1 MEDNIDVEENQILEN
16 NLENSSKKD
25 LIDEIDSMRDEIS
38 SLKDENAR
46 TKSNLMW
53 KVRKLEKD
61 KVLIENEKIR
71 LEREAKSL
79 RAEVE
84 RFRSPPLVLATIT
97 EILDDNRMTVKSST
111 GPSFL
116 VKYSKFLDEK
126 LLVPGSRVALN
137 QQTFGIVEILPSEK
151 DKNVSGMEIETKP
164 DVTYETI
171 GGLEDQIVEV
181 KETVELPLKEPE
193 LFEKIGIDPPKG
205 ILLYG
210 PPGTGKTLLAK
221 AVANET
227 NATFIKIVAS
237 EFVKKYI
244 GEGARLVREVFE
256 LAKEKAPA
264 IIFIDELDAVAAKR
278 LKSSTSGDREVQR
291 TLMQLLAELDGFES
305 RGDIGIIGATNRPD
319 ILDPALLSPGRVD
332 RVIEVP
338 LPNDEGRK
346 EILKIHTEKMA
357 LDEEADLD
365 VLSSLTEGLSG
376 ADLKAVCTEA
386 GMFAIREKR
395 DKVTVADFM
404 DAVDKVVDSNQD
416 NFPEEAGVMF
426 G

>member
-1 MEDNIDVEENQILEN
+1 MDNFDDLENTSKEQLIDTVENLQNEIDLLKEEN
-16 NLENSSKKD
+16 SK
-25 LIDEIDSMRDEIS
+25 
-38 SLKDENAR
+38 AR
-46 TKSNLMW
+46 SNLMF

-71 LEREAKSL
+71 LEKDNKSL
-79 RAEVE
+79 RSEID

-116 VKYSKFLDEK
+116 VNYSKFLDEK

-137 QQTFGIVEILPSEK
+137 QQTFGIVEVLPSEK
-151 DKNVSGMEIETKP
+151 DVNVSGMEIETKP
-164 DVTYETI
+164 DITFEKI
-171 GGLEDQIVEV
+171 GGLEEQIREV
-181 KETVELPLKEPE
+181 KETVELPLTEPE
-193 LFEKIGIDPPKG
+193 LFEKIGIEPPKG
-205 ILLYG
+205 VLLYG
-210 PPGTGKTLLAK
+210 PPGTVKTLLAK

-227 NATFIKIVAS
+227 NATFIKVVAS

-319 ILDPALLSPGRVD
+319 ILDPALLRPGRFD
-332 RVIEVP
+332 RFIEVP
-338 LPNDEGRK
+338 LPNLEGRR
-346 EILKIHTEKMA
+346 EILKIHTKNMSF
-357 LDEEADLD
+357 DEEADIDLLVD
-365 VLSSLTEGLSG
+365 LTDGLSG

-386 GMFAIREKR
+386 GMFAIRNKR
-395 DKVTVADFM
+395 DKIAVADFM
-404 DAVDKVVDSNQD
+404 DAVDKVMSKNKEDEMFNT
-416 NFPEEAGVMF
+416 EAGVMF

>member
-1 MEDNIDVEENQILEN
+1 MDDYND
-16 NLENSSKKD
+16 LENSSDFENSSKEELIEKVDD
-25 LIDEIDSMRDEIS
+25 LQEEIELLREEKS
-38 SLKDENAR
+38 KA
-46 TKSNLMW
+46 KSNLMW

-71 LEREAKSL
+71 LEREVKSL
-79 RAEVE
+79 RSEVD
-84 RFRSPPLVLATIT
+84 RFRSPPLVIATIT
-97 EILDDNRMTVKSST
+97 EVLDDHRMTVKSST

-116 VKYSKFLDEK
+116 VNYSKFLDEK

-151 DKNVSGMEIETKP
+151 DANVSGMEIETKP
-164 DVTYETI
+164 DITYDKI
-171 GGLEDQIVEV
+171 GGLEEQIIEV
-181 KETVELPLKEPE
+181 RETVELPLTEPE
-193 LFEKIGIDPPKG
+193 LFEKVGIEPPKG

-319 ILDPALLSPGRVD
+319 ILDPALLRPGRFD
-332 RVIEVP
+332 RFIEVP
-338 LPNDEGRK
+338 LPNVEGRK
-346 EILKIHTEKMA
+346 EILRIHTKNMA

-365 VLSSLTEGLSG
+365 LLSDLTDGLSG

-395 DKVTVADFM
+395 DSVSVADFM
-404 DAVDKVVDSNQD
+404 DAVEKVTKKDHEGDFQT
-416 NFPEEAGVMF
+416 EAGVMF

>member
-1 MEDNIDVEENQILEN
+1 MDNFDDLENTSKEQLIDTVENLQNEIDLLKEEN
-16 NLENSSKKD
+16 SK
-25 LIDEIDSMRDEIS
+25 
-38 SLKDENAR
+38 AR
-46 TKSNLMW
+46 SNLMF

-71 LEREAKSL
+71 LEKDNKSL
-79 RAEVE
+79 RSEID

-116 VKYSKFLDEK
+116 VNYSKFLDEK

-137 QQTFGIVEILPSEK
+137 QQTFGIVEVLPSEK
-151 DKNVSGMEIETKP
+151 DVNVSGMEIETKP
-164 DVTYETI
+164 DIT
-171 GGLEDQIVEV
+171 
-181 KETVELPLKEPE
+181 
-193 LFEKIGIDPPKG
+193 FEKIGIEPPKG
-205 ILLYG
+205 VLLYG

-227 NATFIKIVAS
+227 NATFIKVVAS

-319 ILDPALLSPGRVD
+319 ILDPALLRPGRFD
-332 RVIEVP
+332 RFIEVP
-338 LPNDEGRK
+338 LPNLEGRR
-346 EILKIHTEKMA
+346 EILKIHTKNMSF
-357 LDEEADLD
+357 DEEADIDLLVD
-365 VLSSLTEGLSG
+365 LTDGLSG

-386 GMFAIREKR
+386 GMFAIRNKR
-395 DKVTVADFM
+395 DKIAVADFM
-404 DAVDKVVDSNQD
+404 DAVDKVMSKNKEDEMFNT
-416 NFPEEAGVMF
+416 EAGVMF

>member
-319 ILDPALLSPGRVD
+319 ILDPALLRPGRFD
-332 RVIEVP
+332 RFIEVP

-365 VLSSLTEGLSG
+365 VLSSLTDGLSG

-416 NFPEEAGVMF
+416 NFPEEAGVM

>member
-1 MEDNIDVEENQILEN
+1 MIPMDNFDDLENTSKEQLIDTVENLQNEIDLLKEEN
-16 NLENSSKKD
+16 SK
-25 LIDEIDSMRDEIS
+25 
-38 SLKDENAR
+38 AR
-46 TKSNLMW
+46 SNLMF

-71 LEREAKSL
+71 LEKDNKSL
-79 RAEVE
+79 RSEID

-116 VKYSKFLDEK
+116 VNYSKFLDEK

-137 QQTFGIVEILPSEK
+137 QQTFGIVEVLPSEK
-151 DKNVSGMEIETKP
+151 DVNVSGMEIETKP
-164 DVTYETI
+164 DITFEKI
-171 GGLEDQIVEV
+171 GGLEEQIREV
-181 KETVELPLKEPE
+181 KETVELPLTEPE
-193 LFEKIGIDPPKG
+193 LFEKIGIEPPKG
-205 ILLYG
+205 VLLYG

-227 NATFIKIVAS
+227 NATFIKVVAS

-319 ILDPALLSPGRVD
+319 ILDPALLRPGRFD
-332 RVIEVP
+332 RFIEVP
-338 LPNDEGRK
+338 LPNLDGRR
-346 EILKIHTEKMA
+346 EILKIHTKNMSF
-357 LDEEADLD
+357 DEEADIDLLVD
-365 VLSSLTEGLSG
+365 LTDGLSG

-386 GMFAIREKR
+386 GMFAIRNKR
-395 DKVTVADFM
+395 DKIAVADFM
-404 DAVDKVVDSNQD
+404 DAVDKVMSKNKEDEMFNT
-416 NFPEEAGVMF
+416 EAGVMF

>member
-1 MEDNIDVEENQILEN
+1 MDDFND
-16 NLENSSKKD
+16 LENSSKEQ
-25 LIDEIDSMRDEIS
+25 LIQKVDYLQEEIDILREEKS
-38 SLKDENAR
+38 KA
-46 TKSNLMW
+46 KSNLMW

-71 LEREAKSL
+71 LEREVKSL
-79 RAEVE
+79 RSEVD

-97 EILDDNRMTVKSST
+97 EVLDDHRMTVKSST

-116 VKYSKFLDEK
+116 VNYSKFLDEK

-137 QQTFGIVEILPSEK
+137 QQTFGIVEVLPSEK
-151 DKNVSGMEIETKP
+151 DANVSGMEIETKP
-164 DVTYETI
+164 DITYDKI
-171 GGLEDQIVEV
+171 GGLEDQIIEV
-181 KETVELPLKEPE
+181 KETVELPLTEPE
-193 LFEKIGIDPPKG
+193 LFERVGIEPPKG

-319 ILDPALLSPGRVD
+319 ILDPALLRPGRFD
-332 RVIEVP
+332 RFIEVP
-338 LPNDEGRK
+338 LPNEEGRR
-346 EILKIHTEKMA
+346 EILKIHTKNMSF
-357 LDEEADLD
+357 DEEADVDLLAD
-365 VLSSLTEGLSG
+365 LTDGFSG
-376 ADLKAVCTEA
+376 AD
-386 GMFAIREKR
+386 F
-395 DKVTVADFM
+395 DDFM
-404 DAVDKVVDSNQD
+404 KAVDKVMDKNKEDEIFKS
-416 NFPEEAGVMF
+416 EAGMMF

>member
-1 MEDNIDVEENQILEN
+1 MIPMDNFDDLENTSKEQLIDTVENLQNEIDLLKEEN
-16 NLENSSKKD
+16 SK
-25 LIDEIDSMRDEIS
+25 
-38 SLKDENAR
+38 AR
-46 TKSNLMW
+46 SNLMF

-71 LEREAKSL
+71 LEKDNKSL
-79 RAEVE
+79 RSEID

-116 VKYSKFLDEK
+116 VNYSKFLDEK

-137 QQTFGIVEILPSEK
+137 QQTFGIVEVLPSEK
-151 DKNVSGMEIETKP
+151 DVNVSGMEIETKP
-164 DVTYETI
+164 DITFEKI
-171 GGLEDQIVEV
+171 GGLEEQIREV
-181 KETVELPLKEPE
+181 KETVELPLTEPA
-193 LFEKIGIDPPKG
+193 FFAKIGIEPPKG
-205 ILLYG
+205 VLLYG

-227 NATFIKIVAS
+227 NATFIKVVAS

-319 ILDPALLSPGRVD
+319 ILDPALLRPGRFD
-332 RVIEVP
+332 RFIEVP
-338 LPNDEGRK
+338 LPNLEGRR
-346 EILKIHTEKMA
+346 EILKIHTKNMSF
-357 LDEEADLD
+357 DEEADIDLLVD
-365 VLSSLTEGLSG
+365 LTDGLSG

-386 GMFAIREKR
+386 GMFAIRNKR
-395 DKVTVADFM
+395 DKIAVADFM
-404 DAVDKVVDSNQD
+404 DAVDKVMSKNKEDEMFNT
-416 NFPEEAGVMF
+416 EAGVMF

>member
-1 MEDNIDVEENQILEN
+1 MDNFDDLENTSKEQLIDTVENLQNEIDLLKEEN
-16 NLENSSKKD
+16 SK
-25 LIDEIDSMRDEIS
+25 
-38 SLKDENAR
+38 AR
-46 TKSNLMW
+46 SNLMF

-61 KVLIENEKIR
+61 KVLIETEKIR
-71 LEREAKSL
+71 LEKDNKSL
-79 RAEVE
+79 RSEID

-116 VKYSKFLDEK
+116 VNYSKFLDEK

-137 QQTFGIVEILPSEK
+137 QQTFGIVEVLPSEK
-151 DKNVSGMEIETKP
+151 DVNVSGMEIETKP
-164 DVTYETI
+164 DITFEKI
-171 GGLEDQIVEV
+171 GGLEEKIREV
-181 KETVELPLKEPE
+181 KETVELPLTEPE
-193 LFEKIGIDPPKG
+193 LFEKIGIEPPKG
-205 ILLYG
+205 VLLYG

-227 NATFIKIVAS
+227 NATFIKVVAS

-319 ILDPALLSPGRVD
+319 ILDPALLRPGRFD
-332 RVIEVP
+332 RFIEVP
-338 LPNDEGRK
+338 LPNLEGRR
-346 EILKIHTEKMA
+346 EILKIHTKNMSF
-357 LDEEADLD
+357 DEEADIDLLVD
-365 VLSSLTEGLSG
+365 LTDGLSG

-386 GMFAIREKR
+386 GMFAIRNKR
-395 DKVTVADFM
+395 DKIAVADFM
-404 DAVDKVVDSNQD
+404 DAVDKVMSKNKEDEMFNT
-416 NFPEEAGVMF
+416 EAGVMF

>member
-1 MEDNIDVEENQILEN
+1 MDENINLEDTSKEELIEEIKSMKDEINSIKEEN
-16 NLENSSKKD
+16 SK
-25 LIDEIDSMRDEIS
+25 
-38 SLKDENAR
+38 

-71 LEREAKSL
+71 LERETKSL
-79 RAEVE
+79 RSEVE

-97 EILDDNRMTVKSST
+97 EILDDHRMTVKSST

-116 VKYSKFLDEK
+116 VNYSKFLDEN

-137 QQTFGIVEILPSEK
+137 QQTFGIVEILQSEK
-151 DKNVSGMEIETKP
+151 DATVSGMEIEVKP
-164 DVTYETI
+164 DISYDKI
-171 GGLEDQIVEV
+171 GGLEDQIMEV
-181 KETVELPLKEPE
+181 RETVELPLTEPE
-193 LFEKIGIDPPKG
+193 LFKKVGIDPPKG
-205 ILLYG
+205 VLLYG

-319 ILDPALLSPGRVD
+319 ILDPALLRPGRFD
-332 RVIEVP
+332 RFIEVP

-346 EILKIHTEKMA
+346 EILKIHTKDMS
-357 LDEEADLD
+357 LDKEADLEL
-365 VLSSLTEGLSG
+365 LSTLTDGLSG
-376 ADLKAVCTEA
+376 ADLKSVCTEA
-386 GMFAIREKR
+386 GMFAIRDKR
-395 DKVTVADFM
+395 DKVRISDFM
-404 DAVDKVVDSNQD
+404 DAIEKIQKASTNEDYQK
-416 NFPEEAGVMF
+416 EAGVMF